1 MTTEVAKFDPS
12 TYVDKVRDKIKQSL
26 VDVIPDEQWDAMLR
40 AEIAAF
46 FKPSPSHSPAT
57 HSHYGVLPSER
68 PSEFHRIVTGVLEEE
83 VKKRARAVLDGPDW
97 QSYWDGTRQ
106 RVGEEIGRIA
116 RENGHL
122 ILAKWLEAAIAQ
134 VIDHVRFS
142 PHG

>member
-26 VDVIPDEQWDAMLR
+26 IDVIPDEQWDAMLR
-40 AEIAAF
+40 AEIDGF
-46 FKPSPSHSPAT
+46 FKSKIISVGYS
-57 HSHYGVLPSER
+57 GER
-68 PSEFHRIVTGVLEEE
+68 REQPSEFNRIVMSVLEEE

-106 RVGEEIGRIA
+106 RVGEEIARIA

-142 PHG
+142 PRG